1 MEFSILGLSGIL
13 AAFWM
18 CFGVIYV
25 SRLIP
30 GYSHSNDVMSA
41 LGAKGSPASN
51 IHPYINNYPIGILFF
66 LFGFY
71 LYSNS
76 QNSWLLLASG
86 VLVMAHGI
94 SHIVAGIF
102 PCDEDIESNN
112 PSNTQKVHMAA
123 GLVMQISLLVAVGI
137 WSFSEISLSA
147 WFRWLSVVCLF
158 VSIIFL
164 VLMVRAMKQDKYVGL
179 YQRIS
184 VGALVLWVAILNG
197 VLLGSHS

>member
-1 MEFSILGLSGIL
+1 MEFPLLGLSGIL
-13 AAFWM
+13 AAVWM
-18 CFGVIYV
+18 CLGVIYV

-41 LGAKGSPASN
+41 LGAKGSPASKV
-51 IHPYINNYPIGILFF
+51 HPYINNYPIGTLFF

-76 QNSWLLLASG
+76 QSSWLFLASG
-86 VLVMAHGI
+86 ILVMVHGI
-94 SHIVAGIF
+94 SHIIAGIF
-102 PCDEDIESNN
+102 PCDEDIASNN
-112 PSNTQKVHMAA
+112 PSNTQKVHMSA
-123 GLVMQISLLVAVGI
+123 GLVMQISLLVAAGI
-137 WSFSEISLSA
+137 WSFSDISLSA
-147 WFRWLSVVCLF
+147 WFRWLSAVCLSA
-158 VSIIFL
+158 SIIFL